1 MRILISNDDGIDSEG
16 LFALKQALE
25 AVGDVAVIAP
35 DRNWSAAGHSKTLH
49 RPLRVREALLRD
61 GSIAYA
67 SDGAPSDCVALGA
80 LGFLGYRPDLVVS
93 GINKGANLGGDITY
107 SGTVAAAM
115 EAVLSEIPGIAVSM
129 EGRGTWNFPLAATFA
144 ARLVEQVVRNGLAS
158 NVLLNVNV
166 PAATQDEVAG
176 VRITRLGVRKYADE
190 LITRTDPF
198 GRKYYWIAGEP
209 LPGEAEEDTDV
220 WAITHKYI
228 SVTPIHM
235 DLTNHRLI
243 EVLQGWDLRV

>member
-1 MRILISNDDGIDSEG
+1 
-16 LFALKQALE
+16 
-25 AVGDVAVIAP
+25 
-35 DRNWSAAGHSKTLH
+35 
-49 RPLRVREALLRD
+49 
-61 GSIAYA
+61 
-67 SDGAPSDCVALGA
+67 
-80 LGFLGYRPDLVVS
+80 
-93 GINKGANLGGDITY
+93 
-107 SGTVAAAM
+107 
-115 EAVLSEIPGIAVSM
+115 M
-129 EGRGTWNFPLAATFA
+129 EGRGTWNFPPAAAFA
-144 ARLVEQVVRNGLAS
+144 ARLVERVARDGLAPD
-158 NVLLNVNV
+158 VLLNVNV
-166 PAATQDEVAG
+166 PAAPDGAIAG

-220 WAITHKYI
+220 WAIAHKYI